1 MWHKN
6 QNPLETVVLLNL
18 LNLNFTCYKIVH
30 PFSRPVLLE
39 RPGEQIQLF
48 LWGKQ
53 AAWIN
58 QLQEGLERVWE
69 FQCLTAKY
77 NTDTGCASL
86 HSTPR
91 STKAKLPLEDNNA
104 RSIMSRFDEG
114 AKQARK
120 FANLRDFLEAKYTGL
135 AELEAGIISLQFNC
149 ENEVIIMDQ
158 TESATDQLKEK
169 IDKLVYI
176 GCGSC
181 LRALVQDENG
191 VYCQCSH
198 CVATN
203 PNYQYTISYHCKPLT
218 MLLGDSHV
226 SLQVKAFSRVI
237 SRLFHDFPAKTLAQR
252 TAYGLSRDK
261 SFVDSF
267 VRYTEALVKGD
278 KRKVLVACHV
288 TLDENS
294 FIENRTFTLQEI
306 DVIR

>member
-1 MWHKN
+1 MLSNKT
-6 QNPLETVVLLNL
+6 LF
-18 LNLNFTCYKIVH
+18 NLNFKCLKIVH
-30 PFSRPVLLE
+30 PFSRTVLVE
-39 RPGEQIQLF
+39 RPGDQIQLF

-53 AAWIN
+53 AAWMN
-58 QLQEGLERVWE
+58 QLHEGLGRVWE
-69 FQCLTAKY
+69 FQYLTARY

-91 STKAKLPLEDNNA
+91 STKTKLPLEDKNA
-104 RSIMSRFDEG
+104 CSIMSRFDEG

-120 FANLRDFLEAKYTGL
+120 FVNLRDFLEAKYTGL
-135 AELEAGIISLQFNC
+135 AELEARIISLQFNC
-149 ENEVIIMDQ
+149 ENQVIIIDQ

-181 LRALVQDENG
+181 SRALLQDENG

-203 PNYQYTISYHCKPLT
+203 PNYQYTISYHYKPLT

-226 SLQVKAFSRVI
+226 SLQVEAFSRVI
-237 SRLFHDFPAKTLAQR
+237 SRLFHDFSAKTLAQR
-252 TAYGLSRDK
+252 TTNGLSHDK
-261 SFVDSF
+261 GFIDSF
-267 VRYTEALVKGD
+267 LRYTEAIVKGG
-278 KRKVLVACHV
+278 KHKVLVACHV
-288 TLDENS
+288 NLDENS

-306 DVIR
+306 DVP